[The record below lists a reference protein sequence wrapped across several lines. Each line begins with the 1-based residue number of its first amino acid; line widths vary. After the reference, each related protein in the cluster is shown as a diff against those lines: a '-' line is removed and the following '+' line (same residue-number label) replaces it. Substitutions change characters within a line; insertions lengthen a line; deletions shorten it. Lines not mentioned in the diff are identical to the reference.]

1 MTTNE
6 TYFLL
11 ENDYIGYIQCDIKSD
26 ALKFYSYVD
35 AVNALHEKLEDIN
48 FNWVNEE
55 HPKSKWAVEM
65 VNGEKRSIVYR
76 ISATK
81 AKKLIQTKNFILD

>member
-55 HPKSKWAVEM
+55 HPKSKWGVDM
-65 VNGEKRSIVYR
+65 VTGEKRSLVYR

-81 AKKLIQTKNFILD
+81 AKKLIPTKNFILD